1 MRVTFFAATLLSVS
15 HPTVYGRGK
24 PAQTHLA
31 EHETPPKPPERLNLT
46 DQYIGLL
53 LLVLFKA
60 GLLDV
65 CFRWIFFTSFYL
77 SVMAKALTS
86 MLSEESTDHS
96 LARKATLLIGE
107 VLQIANKVLPLSVAS
122 KIQV

>member
-1 MRVTFFAATLLSVS
+1 MFSV
-15 HPTVYGRGK
+15 
-24 PAQTHLA
+24 
-31 EHETPPKPPERLNLT
+31 
-46 DQYIGLL
+46 D
-53 LLVLFKA
+53 
-60 GLLDV
+60 
-65 CFRWIFFTSFYL
+65 FFTSFYL